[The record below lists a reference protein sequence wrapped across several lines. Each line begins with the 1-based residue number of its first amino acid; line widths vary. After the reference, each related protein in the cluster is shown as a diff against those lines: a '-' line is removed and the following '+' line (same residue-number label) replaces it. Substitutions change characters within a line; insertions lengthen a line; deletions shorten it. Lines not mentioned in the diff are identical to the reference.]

1 MEHRNEI
8 EKLEKS
14 QGEKKTAFV
23 VLFSATTMVLEIIFG
38 LYSKSMAL
46 LADGIHMG
54 SHVLAIGLS
63 WGAYVLVRHLQKKKS
78 NNVDNDKVLS
88 LSAYTSGVL
97 LLIFALFIIV
107 EAIERFIN
115 PVGEIRYI
123 EAMIVAVVGMIVNLI
138 CALVLHEK
146 HEHKHGHSHGHEHED
161 YNRHSAYL
169 HVLADAL
176 TSLGAIFGLIC
187 AMIWNITWIDTLVV
201 FICSI
206 VIVRWAKKLLL
217 DTGRVLT
224 SQTNNK

>member
-1 MEHRNEI
+1 MEHRNEN

-123 EAMIVAVVGMIVNLI
+123 EAMIVAVVGIIVNLI

-146 HEHKHGHSHGHEHED
+146 HEHQHGHSHGHEHED

-187 AMIWNITWIDTLVV
+187 AMIWNITWIDTLVAL
-201 FICSI
+201 ICSI

>member
-8 EKLEKS
+8 EKFGKS

-23 VLFSATTMVLEIIFG
+23 VLFSAITMVLEVVFG

-63 WGAYVLVRHLQKKKS
+63 WGAYVLVRHLQKKQS
-78 NNVDNDKVLS
+78 ATVDNEKVLS

-107 EAIERFIN
+107 EAIERFIS
-115 PVGEIRYI
+115 PAGEIRFV
-123 EAMIVAVVGMIVNLI
+123 EAMIVAVVGMVVSLI

-146 HEHKHGHSHGHEHED
+146 HGHDD

-169 HVLADAL
+169 HVVADAL

-187 AMIWNITWIDTLVV
+187 AMIWILYGLILWSLVFV
-201 FICSI
+201 LS
-206 VIVRWAKKLLL
+206 LLFGGQKDYFL
-217 DTGRVLT
+217 IQV
-224 SQTNNK
+224 SF

>member
-115 PVGEIRYI
+115 PVGEIRFI

-187 AMIWNITWIDTLVV
+187 AMIWNITWIDTLVA

>member
-63 WGAYVLVRHLQKKKS
+63 WGAYVLVRHLQKKKP

-187 AMIWNITWIDTLVV
+187 AMIWNITWIDTLVA

>member
-1 MEHRNEI
+1 MEHRNEN

-123 EAMIVAVVGMIVNLI
+123 EAMIVAVVGIIVNLI

-187 AMIWNITWIDTLVV
+187 AMIWNITWIDTLVAL
-201 FICSI
+201 ICSI